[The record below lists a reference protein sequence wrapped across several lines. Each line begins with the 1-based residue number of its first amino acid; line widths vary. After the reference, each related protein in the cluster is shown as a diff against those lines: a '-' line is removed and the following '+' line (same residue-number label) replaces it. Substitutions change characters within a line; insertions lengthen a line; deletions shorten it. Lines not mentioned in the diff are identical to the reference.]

1 METATYKTKNPFAT
15 FSLRGGRLCKRG
27 RSVVSYAPFLTG
39 TALAAVLGSMFAL
52 STPSFAQD
60 ADEKSYT
67 ITTTGAYT
75 SVTTS
80 TTTDSSGSVVTRITG
95 NKVAATDDNP
105 NPGVTYS
112 APHVSFPNTP
122 TSPTEIT
129 SIHTF
134 IYTTGNAITGGRV
147 GVDIY
152 ARGDDDVVF
161 ESNNNINDVRYGIQ
175 FGRYGGKGRLAIV
188 NRGSITNA
196 RADGIYTDRSGGGA
210 IEISSQREIDARRRG
225 IDATHNGGGNINIA
239 NGAIIGHSTASG
251 VTVTGGD
258 TGIRAKRGSGAAGN
272 IRIVNGAAVS
282 GGTATGSAVTG
293 GKYGIHVRHD
303 GNAGDI
309 EIVNGAVEGATATGS
324 TVTGT
329 SGHGVFVDHNGT
341 EGGVRIV
348 NEGTIT
354 GGKDGVR
361 VAHEGSAKDVIRIES
376 RHNSE
381 IRGRDAG
388 IHVRHNDDGAI
399 EIDLSGT
406 VSSVDEDDNVDADG
420 NAIDMESDGTKTLIL
435 RSGFSLGG
443 NVVSG
448 GEGKEV
454 LKLERRADDT
464 VGGGTLDL
472 DKFSDFEEF
481 RKVDPGTW
489 TVTGGAADTDDD
501 DAESRVPRNTFAV
514 ASITTGNL
522 RFSDATFGVS
532 DSMDIGADTVLE
544 IAGDNKFVGTL
555 FTDGNILF
563 ARRGEDDL
571 LEISEVYRGSGGLT
585 FHVGPDGW
593 DDDKLTVKGRVRGST
608 RREVELDTPGG
619 ADVFDGEN
627 SPVLIEAH
635 GVSNPNSFVGTK
647 TFGMRSYVLTP
658 NDRTGG
664 GREWR
669 FIKEDSSSSPPVRRI
684 APTLSRL
691 MLPERTPVPAVPE
704 PGGGSSAGEQSGLGL
719 RGDAR
724 GYAGGLWAEQRS
736 SRTSPEYDAA
746 TGSLSRLEDN
756 RVRFGFNAPATNL
769 MGGDM
774 VVGASMSQGLSA
786 SEVSSPVGD
795 GSIGIESHAAA
806 LTALWRSPGGFYA
819 DGQARYARFSSSV
832 SAENLFLVR
841 DNEGVG
847 TSVSAELGYGF
858 AVPLGGMDF
867 EVAPQAQLVWSH
879 VDFDD
884 FIGLHGGL
892 FSLEDGDLVT
902 GRLGLSWDGEWQDA
916 GGSGRIYGGMNLHD
930 SVDGRTSVNVSGE
943 SFVSKQGLSVDGK
956 LGLSYEWDG
965 GYAVYG
971 EATAVRRDGAE
982 EVRANLGMSI
992 DF

>member
-1 METATYKTKNPFAT
+1 MKTAICETKNPVAVPLLRSEGLCAQGRSIVRHASF
-15 FSLRGGRLCKRG
+15 LRGM
-27 RSVVSYAPFLTG
+27 
-39 TALAAVLGSMFAL
+39 ALAVALGPVFAL
-52 STPSFAQD
+52 PMPSFASNQ
-60 ADEKSYT
+60 ADTTVAAAGSYT
-67 ITTTGAYT
+67 IASTTATSAGTVTTTSTITVTGNTASNSTNTTLDRTATANPTTTNT
-75 SVTTS
+75 SVTT
-80 TTTDSSGSVVTRITG
+80 TSGSI
-95 NKVAATDDNP
+95 
-105 NPGVTYS
+105 S
-112 APHVSFPNTP
+112 
-122 TSPTEIT
+122 
-129 SIHTF
+129 
-134 IYTTGNAITGGRV
+134 GRSVGQESV
-147 GVDIY
+147 GVY
-152 ARGDDDVVF
+152 AYRGGYGRGD
-161 ESNNNINDVRYGIQ
+161 
-175 FGRYGGKGRLAIV
+175 L
-188 NRGSITNA
+188 SITNNANISDSDYGIRSAHHGGHGRHDVINNGKIINA
-196 RADGIYTDRSGGGA
+196 RLDGIHATSLTPPGRFGGCLCVRAGFFSVHSSE
-210 IEISSQREIDARRRG
+210 EISANNRG
-225 IDATHNGGGNINIA
+225 IYASHAGNRELRVSTNSLIRA
-239 NGAIIGHSTASG
+239 AI
-251 VTVTGGD
+251 
-258 TGIRAKRGSGAAGN
+258 GIRAMHTAGGNLRVRVEDSGEIVSSGRGIFAQHNYHGH
-272 IRIVNGAAVS
+272 IYVDVLS
-282 GGTATGSAVTG
+282 GGSVTSSGQGAIFARHNGPNRVIINIHEGGSVSAVGDT
-293 GKYGIHVRHD
+293 IHVPLGRTVID
-303 GNAGDI
+303 VAGS
-309 EIVNGAVEGATATGS
+309 VSA
-324 TVTGT
+324 
-329 SGHGVFVDHNGT
+329 SG
-341 EGGVRIV
+341 
-348 NEGTIT
+348 
-354 GGKDGVR
+354 
-361 VAHEGSAKDVIRIES
+361 
-376 RHNSE
+376 
-381 IRGRDAG
+381 
-388 IHVRHNDDGAI
+388 DDGKAI
-399 EIDLSGT
+399 
-406 VSSVDEDDNVDADG
+406 NVA
-420 NAIDMESDGTKTLIL
+420 NLARLTLL
-435 RSGFSLGG
+435 PSFSLDGK
-443 NVVSG
+443 VDG
-448 GEGKEV
+448 GETLRLSSSASDE
-454 LKLERRADDT
+454 
-464 VGGGTLDL
+464 GTLD
-472 DKFSDFEEF
+472 FSTVEFGDFRSFEKTGDGF
-481 RKVDPGTW
+481 W
-489 TVTGGAADTDDD
+489 TVTGVSNENEDGGFWDAAVKEGALHFSGATFKMRPN
-501 DAESRVPRNTFAV
+501 AYSSFAV
-514 ASITTGNL
+514 EAGANLQIIGTNKLIGGLWNANDGKVIFASAGQKDEL
-522 RFSDATFGVS
+522 
-532 DSMDIGADTVLE
+532 TV
-544 IAGDNKFVGTL
+544 
-555 FTDGNILF
+555 
-563 ARRGEDDL
+563 ARGYSSSGGELVFRIDLDERGENL
-571 LEISEVYRGSGGLT
+571 V
-585 FHVGPDGW
+585 W
-593 DDDKLTVKGRVRGST
+593 DEDKLTIEGDIST
-608 RREVELDTPGG
+608 RTSQPVLVEALRTGSGP
-619 ADVFDGEN
+619 ADN
-627 SPVLIEAH
+627 SPVLIEVH
-635 GVSNPNSFVGTK
+635 GVSNPDSFVGTK
-647 TFGMRSYVLTP
+647 TFGMHSYTLTP
-658 NDRTGG
+658 SNRTGG
-664 GREWR
+664 GREWHFVR
-669 FIKEDSSSSPPVRRI
+669 GPAMYTSPVRRI